1 MSKQDKTRRT
11 EIARLLNP
19 RKRKWKGAELGKI
32 LMYQLLVDVQQMD
45 EDVKKPLITHEDLVR
60 MSTTF
65 TTAEDYEAYNVYADL
80 QKTVLDTY
88 NRKNEVFN
96 QFDNG
101 YYRLMYLFHEVEK
114 SDEALR
120 ALENTPLIMTEE
132 QYKKAVTGEVETIRK
147 EKVYFYC
154 LLLSLIHHFRRAVE
168 EGEDVPA
175 PIKKEL
181 ESLKE
186 IPASSKA
193 LSSFYIET
201 LKKVYYTLPDGR
213 RSDQMTDKAWEEA
226 TEREYIKLHG
236 IEPKK
241 GETPAHAI
249 ERYKKNIFT
258 KCQELF
264 FRGGKAIKQFV
275 RETTGKTLYGA
286 NSSLELTMRI
296 IVKNAMGSIYE
307 PILPFTS
314 KTARYMWEAL
324 GLNIPI
330 EWHYCE
336 DLPAGLTAYDL
347 LVIPD
352 IKWDRSILDALEE
365 GYPALINLITTY
377 IKDNVPSARK
387 LKPTELFKNF
397 TTWGE
402 LADLGI
408 IGYKYLQPDDQ
419 GNYNVNIINTLLRE
433 EPNTENKDRLSRY
446 LRRGVAILKNPPA
459 VVVDPRGDYIEEKSP
474 LSFFEDIYSLEKK
487 GREEIE
493 DYAESYIYPA
503 LQYVYTFNAL
513 MRIFEEVYEIKDL
526 AEITRIDPSKFEEK
540 LARFNNQLYA
550 FYRNVHGDS
559 KEKARKRSILK
570 AIFTPLTTEGLH
582 PSDKVIKAVTRD
594 MKKLVVKPYE
604 TRLLLAQIDALL
616 NRLMNGGE
624 GEK

>member
-1 MSKQDKTRRT
+1 
-11 EIARLLNP
+11 
-19 RKRKWKGAELGKI
+19 
-32 LMYQLLVDVQQMD
+32 MYQLLADVRQQND
-45 EDVKKPLITHEDLVR
+45 DVKKPLITQDDLVK
-60 MSTTF
+60 MVGTL
-65 TTAEDYEAYNVYADL
+65 TTAEEYGVYSVYTDL
-80 QKTVLDTY
+80 QKAVLDTY
-88 NRKNEVFN
+88 NRREEIYN

-101 YYRLMYLFHEVEK
+101 YYRLLYIFHEVEK

-132 QYKKAVTGEVETIRK
+132 QYKKTVAGEVESIRK
-147 EKVYFYC
+147 GKVFFYY
-154 LLLSLIHHFRRAVE
+154 LLLSLLSHFRRAVE
-168 EGEDVPA
+168 EGEDIPA

-193 LSSFYIET
+193 LSSFYIEAMRE
-201 LKKVYYTLPDGR
+201 VYYTLPDGR

-249 ERYKKNIFT
+249 ERYKKNILP

-264 FRGGKAIKQFV
+264 FRGGKAIKQYV
-275 RETTGKTLYGA
+275 MERTGKTLYGA
-286 NSSLELTMRI
+286 NVTLELEMRI

-314 KTARYMWEAL
+314 KNARYIWEAL

-352 IKWDRSILDALEE
+352 IKWNRSILDALEE

-377 IKDNVPSARK
+377 IKDNVPSARE
-387 LKPTELFKNF
+387 LKPTELFKDF
-397 TTWGE
+397 TTRGE

-419 GNYNVNIINTLLRE
+419 GNYNVGIINTLLNA
-433 EPNTENKDRLSRY
+433 EPNTESKDRLSRY

-474 LSFFEDIYSLEKK
+474 LSFFEDIYSLGKK

-513 MRIFEEVYEIKDL
+513 MRIFEDVYEIKDL
-526 AEITRIDPSKFEEK
+526 AETTRIDPGKFEQK
-540 LARFNNQLYA
+540 LDRFNNQLYT
-550 FYRNVHGDS
+550 FYRNVHGDA
-559 KEKARKRSILK
+559 KEKERKRSILK
-570 AIFTPLTTEGLH
+570 EIFSPLETEGLH
-582 PSDKVIKAVTRD
+582 PSDKAITELKAELKQQGFTTEARQ
-594 MKKLVVKPYE
+594 
-604 TRLLLAQIDALL
+604 LLGRVDALIY
-616 NRLMNGGE
+616 RLMYGGE
-624 GEK
+624 GKQ